1 MASLDNPEPVNLAR
15 AIFLCNIF
23 TFFFA
28 ASKACLFPFLTI
40 FLKKLGLSATY
51 TGAIIGC
58 KTIVGFVFAPL
69 WAKCAVRC
77 GRRRCMLMF
86 SLFMM
91 ALTYLS
97 LTAIPSM
104 NNAFTIKCIG
114 GYRHVNISD
123 ELAASNMKS
132 KPTGKVN
139 AAENTT
145 KMISTTLMPSNE
157 NAGSQVIVTGL
168 PGSNFTKSISSKK
181 PFKTTIKAPK
191 STVFRTT
198 TAPGNEQLSTVLKQL
213 LLKTGIPPDD
223 LEGLTSSE
231 LLSYVDSIIQTR
243 DGVKLIETALEE
255 LPEET
260 ADQLLDL
267 VGPGGRRKKRG
278 VSKNL
283 QRLQSEIIH
292 ELRKRSQE
300 EANDQKDDDTD
311 DDNDDVNDNHETE
324 SSWSALKR
332 KFYEKF
338 KSILG
343 DVTETEKKMFVV
355 ILVILMVGE
364 MFCSPIEKVA
374 DDSWYEFLEGI
385 DDLEKYGM
393 HRVWS
398 SFAFIL
404 LPIIVTLSVDNTV
417 CLFGLSLH
425 SFMLHFYLFGVFI
438 GITFL
443 VAFFYPMSTSEKY
456 KYASKVGKGLKMICC
471 SSRGLLFS
479 ITLLVMGI
487 VYSSYYNFLFWML
500 IDMGSKE
507 ITLGLCLTIAALAEI
522 PMLLFNDK
530 LVRKIGNGGVVALS
544 VFLLS
549 GRVLYYSFLPTP
561 WAVLPAELLH
571 AFTHTATWWAILS
584 SPSFNVSPALS
595 RSIRSIFSSIYFGIG
610 FAVGSIASGL
620 IYDNFGSAILF
631 QAGAVMAIA
640 WFPVLLCGVRCC
652 RESEKTE
659 VKYSKLLTSD
669 NDSSDLEDDWLE
681 HALKNK

>member
-15 AIFLCNIF
+15 SIFLCNIF

-58 KTIVGFVFAPL
+58 KTLVGFIFAPL

-104 NNAFTIKCIG
+104 NSAFTIKCAG
-114 GYRHVNISD
+114 GYRHVNISN
-123 ELAASNMKS
+123 ELSDAKTKT
-132 KPTGKVN
+132 KPDFEANETEKI
-139 AAENTT
+139 T
-145 KMISTTLMPSNE
+145 KILSTTLIPSNE
-157 NAGSQVIVTGL
+157 NSSAQMIVVTGR
-168 PGSNFTKSISSKK
+168 PEVDITQFSNNSQTVKPTTKVPKAAT
-181 PFKTTIKAPK
+181 FKTTKVPAEDAVGDEL
-191 STVFRTT
+191 T
-198 TAPGNEQLSTVLKQL
+198 TVLKQL
-213 LLKTGIPPDD
+213 LVKTGIAPDD
-223 LEGLTSSE
+223 LKGLTSSE
-231 LLSYVDSIIQTR
+231 LLEYIDESIKKNGIKQIA
-243 DGVKLIETALEE
+243 DALEE

-260 ADQLLDL
+260 ANKLINL
-267 VGPGGRRKKRG
+267 VYPGVGRKKRDY
-278 VSKNL
+278 SEDFQK
-283 QRLQSEIIH
+283 RQSEILH
-292 ELRKRSQE
+292 KLRTRQQE
-300 EANDQKDDDTD
+300 EVNDNANDDDTP
-311 DDNDDVNDNHETE
+311 NDEDETK

-332 KFYEKF
+332 TVYEKL
-338 KSILG
+338 KKILG
-343 DVTETEKKMFVV
+343 DVTETEKKMFVI

-364 MFCSPIEKVA
+364 MFSSPIEKVA
-374 DDSWYEFLEGI
+374 DDSWYEFLESI

-404 LPIIVTLSVDNTV
+404 LPIIVTLAVDNTT

-425 SFMLHFYLFGVFI
+425 SFMLHFYLFGVFL

-443 VAFFYPMSTSEKY
+443 LAFFYPMSTSEKY
-456 KYASKVGKGLKMICC
+456 KYASKVGKGMKIVCC
-471 SSRGLLFS
+471 SSRGLLYS
-479 ITLLVMGI
+479 ITLLIMGI

-522 PMLLFNDK
+522 PMLLFNDM
-530 LVRKIGNGGVVALS
+530 LVKKIGNGGVVALS

-571 AFTHTATWWAILS
+571 AFTHTATWWAVLS

-610 FAVGSIASGL
+610 FAVGSIVSGL
-620 IYDNFGSAILF
+620 IYDHFGSAILF

-640 WFPVLLCGVRCC
+640 WFPVLLCAVMCC
-652 RESEKTE
+652 RESDKTD
-659 VKYSKLLTSD
+659 VKYTKLLTSD

>member
-15 AIFLCNIF
+15 SIFLCNIF

-28 ASKACLFPFLTI
+28 AGKACLLPFLTI

-51 TGAIIGC
+51 TGTIICC
-58 KTIVGFVFAPL
+58 KTLVGLIFAPL

-104 NNAFTIKCIG
+104 NSAFTIQCVG
-114 GYRHVNISD
+114 GYRHVNISN
-123 ELAASNMKS
+123 ELAE
-132 KPTGKVN
+132 
-139 AAENTT
+139 ENTKTEQDFNRT
-145 KMISTTLMPSNE
+145 KMITTALTTTSKPS
-157 NAGSQVIVTGL
+157 ADHSSSGIVVVTGL
-168 PGSNFTKSISSKK
+168 PGVNQSQQIKISPTTKSTTRSAKADTQ
-181 PFKTTIKAPK
+181 KTTK
-191 STVFRTT
+191 T
-198 TAPGNEQLSTVLKQL
+198 PGDEEDNGKLLPVLKQL
-213 LLKTGIPPDD
+213 LIKMDIPPQE

-231 LLSYVDSIIQTR
+231 LLEYIDTVIQTE
-243 DGVKLIETALEE
+243 DGVKRIESALEE

-260 ADQLLDL
+260 ANELLNL
-267 VGPGGRRKKRG
+267 VNPGAKRKKRAL
-278 VSKNL
+278 SKELL
-283 QRLQSEIIH
+283 QTWEREILH
-292 ELRKRSQE
+292 KLRKRE
-300 EANDQKDDDTD
+300 EEEVDNDTD
-311 DDNDDVNDNHETE
+311 DETDDGEDATE
-324 SSWSALKR
+324 SSWSNLKR
-332 KFYEKF
+332 TFYDKL
-338 KSILG
+338 KTILS

-364 MFCSPIEKVA
+364 LFSSPIEKVA
-374 DDSWYEFLEGI
+374 DDSWYEFLESI

-393 HRVWS
+393 HRIWS
-398 SFAFIL
+398 SFAFII
-404 LPIIVTLSVDNTV
+404 LPIIVTLAVDNTA

-438 GITFL
+438 GVSFL
-443 VAFFYPMSTSEKY
+443 LAFFYPMSPLEKY
-456 KYASKVGKGLKMICC
+456 KYASKVGKGIKIVCC
-471 SSRGLLFS
+471 SCRGLVFS
-479 ITLLVMGI
+479 ITLLIMGI
-487 VYSSYYNFLFWML
+487 VYASYYNFLFWML
-500 IDMGSKE
+500 IDMGSQE

-522 PMLLFNDK
+522 PMLLFNDRLVKK
-530 LVRKIGNGGVVALS
+530 LGNGGVVALS

-571 AFTHTATWWAILS
+571 AFTHTATWWAVLS

-610 FAVGSIASGL
+610 FAVGSLVSGL
-620 IYDNFGSAILF
+620 IYEHFGSAILF

-640 WFPVLLCGVRCC
+640 WFPVLICAIRCC
-652 RESEKTE
+652 RENEKTD
-659 VKYSKLLTSD
+659 VKYTKLLTSD